1 MKKDSILKRVKKRF
15 TAKLKFIVFDQ
26 EMLHEIFSMR
36 VRLINLFFSLLTV
49 AVLLIV
55 GTVLLIRYTPLK
67 NYVNTDDLPHLRR
80 QTAELLY
87 RLDSLSSRQDI
98 NEAFI
103 LGDSITDKAGI
114 MPTLA
119 EVAVNGIRGMLA
131 LKTKDLPTGSIVLP
145 YVHGVNLLEKAQ

>member
-1 MKKDSILKRVKKRF
+1 MKKDSILKRIKKRF
-15 TAKLKFIVFDQ
+15 TARLKFIVFDQ
-26 EMLHEIFSMR
+26 EMLHEIFSIR
-36 VRLINLFFSLLTV
+36 VRPINLFFSLLTV

-98 NEAFI
+98 N
-103 LGDSITDKAGI
+103 
-114 MPTLA
+114 
-119 EVAVNGIRGMLA
+119 
-131 LKTKDLPTGSIVLP
+131 
-145 YVHGVNLLEKAQ
+145 